1 MLVSDKSLILTSDSI
16 TFTFAASRSI
26 LMLSVIKASGVT
38 GIVVFLGLCCLG
50 GGLLEAV
57 VNGITGAGNT
67 GGAAVGAASG
77 GAAGENAFADGL
89 REEIVCGA
97 ADDGAGVATAGP
109 ARLTRGKSGDSE
121 EEDVGIVWS
130 LEMTGSWLLQSVRG
144 ITLLWTSS
152 STLSL

>member
-26 LMLSVIKASGVT
+26 LMFSVIKASGVT

-50 GGLLEAV
+50 GGLLGAE

-77 GAAGENAFADGL
+77 GVAGENAFAEGL
-89 REEIVCGA
+89 RAEGMYFPFFHSRQGGIRSNTVRLQVCL
-97 ADDGAGVATAGP
+97 VTTSVLLS
-109 ARLTRGKSGDSE
+109 RLDKSGCAW
-121 EEDVGIVWS
+121 I
-130 LEMTGSWLLQSVRG
+130 SVRLW
-144 ITLLWTSS
+144 ITPGFL
-152 STLSL
+152 